1 MHWNNVRNKRGKER
15 WYQRICVFYWEERW
29 MYWRGKWATSNKNNM
44 VQMHWNNVR
53 NKRGKERWYQRPEYF
68 VDNGW
73 FNSELQANT
82 ENIFRSV

>member
-1 MHWNNVRNKRGKER
+1 
-15 WYQRICVFYWEERW
+15 
-29 MYWRGKWATSNKNNM
+29 M